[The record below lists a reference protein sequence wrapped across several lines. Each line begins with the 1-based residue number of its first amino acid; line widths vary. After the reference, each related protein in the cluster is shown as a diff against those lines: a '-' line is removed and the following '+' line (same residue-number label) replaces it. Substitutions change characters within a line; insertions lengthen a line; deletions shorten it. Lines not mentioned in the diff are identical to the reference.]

1 MHLIINRS
9 LILLF
14 MLILSSSAFAQL
26 GKLRNTNDLMQ
37 GVKTEIDSTLQ
48 GVKNEINNHLSDVQ
62 SQVDSTL
69 SDVQTEVET
78 TKSEIIDAIGEVTWR
93 FTLVEII
100 MSLLATI
107 LTAFFTAYLTT
118 KRLGINQFKEEIES
132 ILKESKDTIAELKK
146 EIEGLKG

>member
-9 LILLF
+9 LILIF
-14 MLILSSSAFAQL
+14 MLLLSSSAFAQL
-26 GKLRNTNDLMQ
+26 GKLRNTTDLMQ

-48 GVKNEINNHLSDVQ
+48 GVKTEINSHLSEVQ

-69 SDVQTEVET
+69 SDVRTEVEA

-100 MSLLATI
+100 MSLVATV

-118 KRLGINQFKEEIES
+118 KRLGIDQFKGEIAS
-132 ILKESKDTIAELKK
+132 LLQESKDTIAELKK
-146 EIEGLKG
+146 EIEQLKG